1 MRVLRMYIRS
11 HFYLKCDSTI
21 AKCIGGCVYIHT
33 STYYVKKPQ
42 MIFSCREDPC
52 MDRFGKHQVPTR
64 TIKCGFVF
72 LPSDFR
78 LTSKE

>member
-11 HFYLKCDSTI
+11 HFYLKCDSII

-42 MIFSCREDPC
+42 MIFLLQRRSVHGQIWKTP
-52 MDRFGKHQVPTR
+52 GTNAYN
-64 TIKCGFVF
+64 
-72 LPSDFR
+72 
-78 LTSKE
+78 